1 MEGPS
6 VHGHPKNRYSD
17 IVAFWRSKESISNF
31 WIKSSA
37 LTSPSIKARLLFFSG
52 KSSLCTLENRMHS
65 PFPVFIYLGTILIV
79 PVNPDSRRA
88 LKPKGLFPIP
98 NQRSIVSLNLFL
110 IHCFGN
116 LPSFSLIFP
125 LIAHESRKKRLL
137 LSLFPFSKT
146 QNEHSPSW
154 LLSMIT
160 GCHLLSKHFQ
170 E

>member
-1 MEGPS
+1 M
-6 VHGHPKNRYSD
+6 VIPK
-17 IVAFWRSKESISNF
+17 IATLI
-31 WIKSSA
+31 
-37 LTSPSIKARLLFFSG
+37 LLEKQGKHLKFLDKNLLLSLLHKLKPGSFFFSG

-88 LKPKGLFPIP
+88 LKPKERFPIP

-116 LPSFSLIFP
+116 LPSFPLIFP

>member
-1 MEGPS
+1 
-6 VHGHPKNRYSD
+6 
-17 IVAFWRSKESISNF
+17 
-31 WIKSSA
+31 
-37 LTSPSIKARLLFFSG
+37 
-52 KSSLCTLENRMHS
+52 MHS

-116 LPSFSLIFP
+116 LPSFPLIFP

-170 E
+170 ERQSGKNRKGPGEEHPIQHGALSTHAWLPEGQLRSREKPPKTKGNGRNPTRSVRCSF